1 LDREKDARGRAE
13 FDADKEKAGGAT
25 NNILLNKYQ
34 TEVTELKN
42 RLVLAEEK
50 LAQPD
55 TTNLT
60 KIKSLQEELEFKTKQ
75 HSEQTDIWNKRNA
88 EQTQRMKH
96 IEKSE
101 DNRRSVLEQQIHEL
115 SASIGLVEKQKLK
128 DTEVI
133 SDLRNR
139 MSQQD
144 LEILELENKSKSSKD
159 IKYEELPKFMADV
172 VERTH
177 GKSQTF
183 SSLLVA
189 CRKAINEDVSIG
201 VLGQVFPEVKTA
213 FEKQINALKDEV
225 SNLQREISDNDK
237 RDTDN
242 RRESLTPTSPK
253 HQTPVSTKHEEQLKA
268 HVLQLQ
274 TQLSDLKSHI
284 SSLELKQKNK
294 ESELQ
299 NNFNTQTKEKDQSWQ
314 SRIHE
319 LEVELINHRERSLKT
334 LSDKE
339 REIQQLRAAF
349 NTPPMTPENQYN
361 QNQENS
367 QEEES
372 NNSSS
377 FYRQGELED
386 KLDGSTSVS
395 NMHYSEKLARKDIE
409 LDTLKKQNKECVKR
423 IRQLQEKNMGQEA
436 SHESTI
442 QEFKDRIAVAINPVR
457 KEREKESNK
466 HQDYIK
472 NVLFNFLIMPRG
484 GTGRGQTLQ
493 ALAASLGFTSE
504 ELNKVRSVQKL

>member
-1 LDREKDARGRAE
+1 
-13 FDADKEKAGGAT
+13 
-25 NNILLNKYQ
+25 
-34 TEVTELKN
+34 
-42 RLVLAEEK
+42 
-50 LAQPD
+50 
-55 TTNLT
+55 
-60 KIKSLQEELEFKTKQ
+60 
-75 HSEQTDIWNKRNA
+75 
-88 EQTQRMKH
+88 
-96 IEKSE
+96 
-101 DNRRSVLEQQIHEL
+101 
-115 SASIGLVEKQKLK
+115 
-128 DTEVI
+128 
-133 SDLRNR
+133 
-139 MSQQD
+139 
-144 LEILELENKSKSSKD
+144 
-159 IKYEELPKFMADV
+159 MADV

-177 GKSQTF
+177 GKSQAF

-201 VLGQVFPEVKTA
+201 ILGQVFPEVKTA
-213 FEKQINALKDEV
+213 FEKQISALQDEV
-225 SNLQREISDNDK
+225 GNLQREITDNDK
-237 RDTDN
+237 RDNDN
-242 RRESLTPTSPK
+242 RRESLPPTTSPK
-253 HQTPVSTKHEEQLKA
+253 HQAPVSTKLEEQLKA
-268 HVLQLQ
+268 HILQLQ

-334 LSDKE
+334 LSDKD
-339 REIQQLRAAF
+339 REVQQLRAAF
-349 NTPPMTPENQYN
+349 NSPPMSPEAGYN
-361 QNQENS
+361 QNHEQKRDH
-367 QEEES
+367 EEENS

-377 FYRQGELED
+377 FYKQGELEE
-386 KLDGSTSVS
+386 KLDGGGSNSVS

-436 SHESTI
+436 SHESVI

-472 NVLFNFLIMPRG
+472 NVLFNFLIMPKNS
-484 GTGRGQTLQ
+484 TGRTQTLQ
-493 ALAASLGFTSE
+493 ALAASLGFTNE